1 MVATPEPVQRK
12 AGNRPGH
19 PGLDGKN
26 HTGRTR
32 VTFETE
38 TGKKKITLLPP
49 ALSLKEVRFLWRT
62 SRGRSAS
69 KRRSGGLPTAPDPID
84 FNEQAPARTVCTK
97 RRSRLYV
104 VYIYK
109 DISDATGRRI
119 SSGVL
124 GWD

>member
-38 TGKKKITLLPP
+38 TGKKKNY
-49 ALSLKEVRFLWRT
+49 ALASSIKLK
-62 SRGRSAS
+62 RSA
-69 KRRSGGLPTAPDPID
+69 
-84 FNEQAPARTVCTK
+84 
-97 RRSRLYV
+97 
-104 VYIYK
+104 
-109 DISDATGRRI
+109 ISLEDVSWT
-119 SSGVL
+119 L
-124 GWD
+124 C